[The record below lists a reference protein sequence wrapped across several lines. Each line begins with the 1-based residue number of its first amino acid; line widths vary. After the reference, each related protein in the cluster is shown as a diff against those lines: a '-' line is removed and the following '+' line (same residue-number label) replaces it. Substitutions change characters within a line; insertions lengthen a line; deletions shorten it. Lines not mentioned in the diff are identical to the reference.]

1 MSNIKKKIHP
11 FFVSNRIL
19 DLILLFLSAR
29 GAIIIDRIYN
39 GKYWGGLDPQSFN
52 FYALFFIFII
62 WIVLIE
68 IFEHDLRYS
77 HSSIWHIIQNTA
89 LMNFI
94 GITTTI
100 TLDFLLQ
107 AAFFKRSTII
117 YFGLLSY
124 IFLLLK
130 RGIMKHFL
138 SFVSQEGFDP
148 KNILIIGSHKRAGR
162 LISTFREHREYGINV
177 AAILDPDPK
186 RVGQLVA
193 GMRVSGD
200 MTLFKREIRELK
212 IDDVFFTLNPDD
224 ILNVDNLF
232 KYIDIIG
239 INYHL
244 ILDETVLEKFPKPQK
259 VEPLI
264 TNYHGISM
272 ISYYS

>member
-1 MSNIKKKIHP
+1 MNIITKKINSFP
-11 FFVSNRIL
+11 ITDRLL
-19 DLILLFLSAR
+19 DLVILFLSAR

-68 IFEHDLRYS
+68 IFEHNLMYS
-77 HSSIWHIIQNTA
+77 HASKWHIIRNTA

-94 GITTTI
+94 GVTTTI
-100 TLDFLLQ
+100 TLDYLLQ
-107 AAFFKRSTII
+107 TGFFKRSTII

-130 RGIMKHFL
+130 RGMMKHFL
-138 SFVSQEGFDP
+138 SFVRQEGFDP

-193 GMRVSGD
+193 GMRVSGN
-200 MTLFKREIRELK
+200 MTLFKREIRERK

-224 ILNVDNLF
+224 ILNVDTLF
-232 KYIDIIG
+232 RYIDLIG

-244 ILDETVLEKFPKPQK
+244 ILDETVLEKFPKPHK
-259 VEPLI
+259 IEPLI
-264 TNYHGISM
+264 TNYHGI
-272 ISYYS
+272 

>member
-1 MSNIKKKIHP
+1 
-11 FFVSNRIL
+11 
-19 DLILLFLSAR
+19 
-29 GAIIIDRIYN
+29 
-39 GKYWGGLDPQSFN
+39 
-52 FYALFFIFII
+52 
-62 WIVLIE
+62 
-68 IFEHDLRYS
+68 
-77 HSSIWHIIQNTA
+77 
-89 LMNFI
+89 
-94 GITTTI
+94 
-100 TLDFLLQ
+100 
-107 AAFFKRSTII
+107 
-117 YFGLLSY
+117 
-124 IFLLLK
+124 
-130 RGIMKHFL
+130 MKHFL
-138 SFVSQEGFDP
+138 SFVRQKGFAP

-193 GMRVSGD
+193 NMRVSGD
-200 MTLFKREIRELK
+200 MALFKREIRERK

-244 ILDETVLEKFPKPQK
+244 FLDDTVLEKFPEPQRI
-259 VEPLI
+259 EPLI